1 MGHKFKIVAVSYFPY
16 IDYKRNSDKPGSE
29 VTLKDSLDARLLEAF
44 ASVLNFTF
52 QIHEEPNRSWGL
64 ENNGIFSGMMGQL
77 QREETD
83 FCTESAPTPERLK
96 AVEYA
101 RGYPSDIMIVTSLK
115 PTLLPQYLSLVRPFA
130 GDLWIALLVGVVA
143 WSVIMWVLQRAWWWV
158 AGGSGVKFNTALLYG
173 WGALLEQPP
182 ADPSINISGQML
194 IGLWLLFSLVITT
207 GFRSSLIAHLTVQ
220 GTSKPVETLEDI
232 LKEDSWR
239 WGTESKLYKGA
250 VIEYFSKHNDRVV
263 KQIHQGL
270 EILDSEKALQKVL
283 DGGYSLIVFKNY
295 ISVIV
300 ASRYTDAR
308 GQTPFFISNKGIS
321 VLANLGWG
329 FRKGAPFYPRF
340 SKLMLRLEA
349 AGLTSYWTDNVIAR
363 RVRENRATTA
373 LDSQA
378 PQGDTTQ
385 QLSVV
390 RSQVVL
396 GLNHL
401 QGAFYVLFL
410 GYIVAFL
417 TLLWEKVAHL
427 RSSPQ

>member
-182 ADPSINISGQML
+182 ADPSINISGQGFSVTPKEMWTPPTFAGNSFGTAGKHPPVL
-194 IGLWLLFSLVITT
+194 PDTGTTPLSWRDQNLCSQFRIGQ
-207 GFRSSLIAHLTVQ
+207 GEASSLGGSGGPSWVAPGAQSVPGEAVLVPSGPPPSPSLARCLARTDPSPLS
-220 GTSKPVETLEDI
+220 TSYGSISLGQETFH
-232 LKEDSWR
+232 
-239 WGTESKLYKGA
+239 G
-250 VIEYFSKHNDRVV
+250 
-263 KQIHQGL
+263 
-270 EILDSEKALQKVL
+270 
-283 DGGYSLIVFKNY
+283 
-295 ISVIV
+295 
-300 ASRYTDAR
+300 
-308 GQTPFFISNKGIS
+308 
-321 VLANLGWG
+321 
-329 FRKGAPFYPRF
+329 
-340 SKLMLRLEA
+340 A
-349 AGLTSYWTDNVIAR
+349 AGEEGLYTSSIA
-363 RVRENRATTA
+363 
-373 LDSQA
+373 
-378 PQGDTTQ
+378 
-385 QLSVV
+385 LS
-390 RSQVVL
+390 RPS
-396 GLNHL
+396 
-401 QGAFYVLFL
+401 
-410 GYIVAFL
+410 
-417 TLLWEKVAHL
+417 
-427 RSSPQ
+427 